1 MTQPPPEQPP
11 PPAAASPPPYPG
23 PPGGGPS
30 ILAVSVTMLALLVG
44 AGLGLL
50 IPCLIALASWYASG
64 IGVEILWGLLI
75 GIPVVAIVAG
85 PIAIAFHRTRP
96 LGIVLLTMC
105 GFYLIGT
112 AGACFIAI
120 AGIAG

>member
-11 PPAAASPPPYPG
+11 PPAAAPPPPYPG

-64 IGVEILWGLLI
+64 IGVENCWK
-75 GIPVVAIVAG
+75 V
-85 PIAIAFHRTRP
+85 
-96 LGIVLLTMC
+96 
-105 GFYLIGT
+105 
-112 AGACFIAI
+112 
-120 AGIAG
+120 